1 MITNQLSTILFT
13 NTICN
18 KYICTLKLSSNHSRN
33 LCRCFPIDIG
43 RDDPFFG
50 QFGKQ
55 CLDFTRSS
63 THCQGD
69 QSDQINT
76 VTAFLDGSVI
86 YGASEAMGMRLRG
99 GARRGGGRLVGNT
112 HLPHFLPSKFDL
124 NMKSRASD
132 KSTDFVAGDA
142 RAETQV
148 LYKQTMIILTT
159 LL

>member
-1 MITNQLSTILFT
+1 MTSSQLPESFSIAVKTT
-13 NTICN
+13 
-18 KYICTLKLSSNHSRN
+18 SSNTFRMFCIRRSHFRN

-43 RDDPFFG
+43 QDDPFFA

-63 THCQGD
+63 THCSGDQGD
-69 QSDQINT
+69 QVNT

-86 YGASEAMGMRLRG
+86 YGASEDMGMRLRG

-124 NMKSRASD
+124 NIKSRPSD
-132 KSTDFVAGDA
+132 KATDFVAGDA

-148 LYKQTMIILTT
+148 LQYLIR
-159 LL
+159 

>member
-1 MITNQLSTILFT
+1 MDHDILATAGEFFDCCQ
-13 NTICN
+13 NEIRCIKVFN
-18 KYICTLKLSSNHSRN
+18 LCWIYGNLFRN

-43 RDDPFFG
+43 KDDPFFG

-63 THCQGD
+63 THCSGAQG
-69 QSDQINT
+69 DQINT

-86 YGASEAMGMRLRG
+86 YGASEAMGRRLRG
-99 GARRGGGRLVGNT
+99 GARRSGGRLVGNT

-124 NMKSRASD
+124 NIKSRPSD

-148 LYKQTMIILTT
+148 
-159 LL
+159 